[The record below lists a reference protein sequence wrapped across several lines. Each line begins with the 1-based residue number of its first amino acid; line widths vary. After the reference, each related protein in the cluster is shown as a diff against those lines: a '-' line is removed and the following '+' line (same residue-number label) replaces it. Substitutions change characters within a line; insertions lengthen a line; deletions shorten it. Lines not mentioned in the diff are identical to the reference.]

1 MAATNRLL
9 LNSVRPASTSTEKLA
24 VAWESSGVLAAST
37 VIKAKP
43 GLLGAVMVQTTDNGT
58 DQVLKVWDSP
68 DATMTDDVI
77 LYQCELPEA
86 TDGARQYVK
95 FPMPGIQAHLG
106 IYIEIAGD
114 LEYEII
120 YR

>member
-9 LNSVRPASTSTEKLA
+9 LNSVRPASTSTEKLC
-24 VAWESSGVLAAST
+24 VPWESSGVLAAGAT
-37 VIKAKP
+37 IKAKP
-43 GLLGAVMVQTTDNGT
+43 GLLGAIMVQATDTGV

-68 DATMTDDVI
+68 DATVTDDVI
-77 LYQCELPEA
+77 LYQCDLPEA
-86 TDGARQYVK
+86 TDGARQYVM

-106 IYIEIAGD
+106 IYVEIAGA